1 MTGLPL
7 VTEIVQDPLRFAALA
22 QDWDALAA
30 AHASTLALHAWYSA
44 AFAVQHGDR
53 FRLHVV
59 AIWDDNRLVAA
70 APLMRNASA
79 SSARIVPIDA
89 FAGELDRLLH
99 NGPSALSALVRAC
112 AAVRQPLLFRRLVAS
127 EADLAAI
134 ASALRLR
141 AAVFCRPRHASA
153 VVRLSGTFE
162 QFEAGMSSNRRST
175 IGRKWRT
182 AEREHGEIQAEFI
195 KPDPGDLSAQLAR
208 IEAIE
213 GSGRKGRNGTA
224 IAADRRMRDFVAC
237 AAGAFSETRSLVLA
251 FLRIGGKDA
260 ACRLILRQGTTWFEI
275 KIGYD

>member
-7 VTEIVQDPLRFAALA
+7 VTEIVQDPLQFAALV
-22 QDWDALAA
+22 QDWDALAT
-30 AHASTLALHAWYSA
+30 AHASALAPRCTRHAATAHASALALRAWYSA

-59 AIWDDNRLVAA
+59 VIWDDNRLVAA

-79 SSARIVPIDA
+79 SPARIVPIDA

-99 NGPSALSALVRAC
+99 NGPSALSALARAC

-162 QFEAGMSSNRRST
+162 QFEAGMSSNRRSN

-182 AEREHGEIQAEFI
+182 AEREHGEI
-195 KPDPGDLSAQLAR
+195 
-208 IEAIE
+208 
-213 GSGRKGRNGTA
+213 
-224 IAADRRMRDFVAC
+224 
-237 AAGAFSETRSLVLA
+237 
-251 FLRIGGKDA
+251 
-260 ACRLILRQGTTWFEI
+260 
-275 KIGYD
+275 